1 MAAKAQGNNEDS
13 GILATKILQIAQKR
27 YYLDVKENTYGRFL
41 KIAETA
47 QNGRK
52 SRMIVPFYL
61 LPEVQTILKKF
72 QEHLSTLPEFEDVK
86 RAAGD
91 ARNNQESEAAKELD
105 EGLVERGRRKLH
117 FNLKENNRGRY
128 VRIKAIGDLPQN
140 ARYSNRNRRRSKE
153 SDGSAVPRAI
163 IMPAIGIDEF
173 INQLAGLWK
182 DYPVDPKNDKVATAD
197 DNESAENQNLPESLR
212 LSSREFRKAVFLD
225 AGKNTRG
232 LFAKI
237 TELQNSFR
245 ESVVIP
251 REHFEAVGAWFL
263 EAAKNHPKEE
273 KPIEEK
279 LEKLNLDTDNS
290 KQQSRRRL
298 EASE

>member
-1 MAAKAQGNNEDS
+1 
-13 GILATKILQIAQKR
+13 
-27 YYLDVKENTYGRFL
+27 
-41 KIAETA
+41 
-47 QNGRK
+47 
-52 SRMIVPFYL
+52 MIIPFYL

-140 ARYSNRNRRRSKE
+140 ARYARRNRRRSKE
-153 SDGSAVPRAI
+153 SDGSSVPRAI
-163 IMPAIGIDEF
+163 IMPAIGVDEF

-197 DNESAENQNLPESLR
+197 DN
-212 LSSREFRKAVFLD
+212 
-225 AGKNTRG
+225 
-232 LFAKI
+232 AKI
-237 TELQNSFR
+237 FIKIMN
-245 ESVVIP
+245 
-251 REHFEAVGAWFL
+251 HFLFYF
-263 EAAKNHPKEE
+263 
-273 KPIEEK
+273 
-279 LEKLNLDTDNS
+279 
-290 KQQSRRRL
+290 
-298 EASE
+298 